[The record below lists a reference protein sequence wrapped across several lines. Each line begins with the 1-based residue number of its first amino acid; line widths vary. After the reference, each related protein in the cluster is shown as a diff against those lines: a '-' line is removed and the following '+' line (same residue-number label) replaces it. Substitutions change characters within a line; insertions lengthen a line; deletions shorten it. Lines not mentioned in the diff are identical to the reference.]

1 LHRGA
6 AFGETPQ
13 RYKKRQLEPAAGM
26 ASIIAHCLPPGKA
39 APPRLAHIVHKRLV
53 QHRLAVRAH
62 WTDGTVA

>member
-6 AFGETPQ
+6 AFGESPQ

-39 APPRLAHIVHKRLV
+39 APLPLAHIVHKRL
-53 QHRLAVRAH
+53 
-62 WTDGTVA
+62 